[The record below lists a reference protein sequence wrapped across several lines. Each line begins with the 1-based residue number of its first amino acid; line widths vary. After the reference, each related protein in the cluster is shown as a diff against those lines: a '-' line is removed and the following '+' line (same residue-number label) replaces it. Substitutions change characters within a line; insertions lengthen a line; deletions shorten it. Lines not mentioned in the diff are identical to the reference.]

1 MTFLTELNLA
11 NNQLSGII
19 DENLWFLPQLR
30 SLDLSQNNLTG
41 SISQAIG

>member
-11 NNQLSGII
+11 NNQLTGII

-30 SLDLSQNNLTG
+30 VLDLSHNNLIG
-41 SISQAIG
+41 SISSAIG